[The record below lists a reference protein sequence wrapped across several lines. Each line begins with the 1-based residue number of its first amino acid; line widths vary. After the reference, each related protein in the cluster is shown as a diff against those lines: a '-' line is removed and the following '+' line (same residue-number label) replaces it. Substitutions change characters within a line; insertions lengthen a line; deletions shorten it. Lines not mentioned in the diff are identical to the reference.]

1 MRTVGEILK
10 QERIRK
16 NLSLEEIEKL
26 TKIRLRYLQLLEEND
41 FAKIPQGTVC
51 RGFIRNYAQVLDL
64 SPEGI
69 LAIFRRDFIE
79 DEKGQIVA
87 RSFSAPLT
95 KFKFSWQPR
104 MTIILLSGLGI
115 GLFLFFL
122 LRQYLNFVG
131 SPRVVLERPAEGE
144 IFRQKEILF
153 AGKTDPDASLYI
165 NSEIVNLSSS
175 GEFQKIISLTEGE
188 NEFILEAINRRGK
201 KTRLVRRVNLQ
212 L

>member
-10 QERIRK
+10 QERLRK
-16 NLSLEEIEKL
+16 RLSLEEVEKL
-26 TKIRLRYLQLLEEND
+26 TKIRFKYLQLLEEND

-79 DEKGQIVA
+79 DEKGQIIA
-87 RSFSAPLT
+87 RPLTAPLV
-95 KFKFSWQPR
+95 KFKFFWQPR
-104 MTIILLSGLGI
+104 LTFFLIFGLGI

-122 LRQYLNFVG
+122 IRQYLNFVG
-131 SPRVVLERPAEGE
+131 SPRIILDRPAEGE

-153 AGKTDPDASLYI
+153 AGKTDREASFYI
-165 NSEIVNLSSS
+165 NSEIVNLSSQ
-175 GEFQKIISLTEGE
+175 GEFQKILSLSEGE
-188 NEFILEAINRRGK
+188 NEFVLEAINREGK
-201 KTRLVRRVNLQ
+201 KTRLIRKIKLQ